1 MDLLQQSAGSTDPAA
16 AERPEDLTATK
27 LLDNPSSTEID
38 ADSTTFIAQGRA
50 EIVVL
55 ETLWAEARPLT
66 REQIRRATALPGPAL
81 EAAMGSLRNA
91 RMLRAL
97 NTLIESYVPSRRTS
111 GG

>member
-1 MDLLQQSAGSTDPAA
+1 MDSLQQPASSTDSSD
-16 AERPEDLTATK
+16 AERPEDPQTTK
-27 LLDNPSSTEID
+27 CPENLSLIEID
-38 ADSTTFIAQGRA
+38 GESTTFMARGRA

-66 REQIRRATALPGPAL
+66 LEQIRRATELPEPAL
-81 EAAMGSLRNA
+81 EAAIGSLRNA

-97 NTLIESYVPSRRTS
+97 NTLIESYVPSRRAS

>member
-1 MDLLQQSAGSTDPAA
+1 MDSLQQSATSTDPSD
-16 AERPEDLTATK
+16 AERPEDPQTTERPETLS
-27 LLDNPSSTEID
+27 LIEID
-38 ADSTTFIAQGRA
+38 KDSPTFIAQGRA

-66 REQIRRATALPGPAL
+66 LEQIRRATALSGPAL
-81 EAAMGSLRNA
+81 EAAIGSLRNA

-97 NTLIESYVPSRRTS
+97 NTLIESYVPSRRAS

>member
-1 MDLLQQSAGSTDPAA
+1 MDSLQQSASSTDPSD
-16 AERPEDLTATK
+16 AERPEDLETTK
-27 LLDNPSSTEID
+27 CPENLSLIEID
-38 ADSTTFIAQGRA
+38 EDSPAFIAQARA

-66 REQIRRATALPGPAL
+66 LEQIRRATALPGPVL
-81 EAAMGSLRNA
+81 ETAMGSLRNA

-97 NTLIESYVPSRRTS
+97 NTLIESYVPSRRAS